1 MELNQGANKKIEEL
15 QSIEAKMQNFLAQ
28 KQVAE
33 IELNEVNN
41 AIQEIKNTDDEV
53 YKIISGI
60 MIKSDKKKL
69 NSELEGKKKML
80 EVKISVL
87 EKQEK
92 LLEKDSLD
100 LRMDINKIVSKN
112 EGKN

>member
-53 YKIISGI
+53 YKIVSGI